1 MRSLES
7 ASEEIE
13 YYVPLFE
20 KLKRAAESV
29 GAGQVIY
36 VRSPRLKA

>member
-1 MRSLES
+1 MCRF
-7 ASEEIE
+7 
-13 YYVPLFE
+13 FE

-36 VRSPRLKA
+36 VRPRLKA